1 VLPTRLPALA
11 GLAGLLDLAA
21 TVYLAV
27 PAIVLGLGAFL
38 LLRGLADTF
47 ALAPVLVL
55 AANVL
60 LSLPFAVRALQGR
73 LAESGARHDRLCA
86 SLGVEGLAR
95 LRLVEFPVAR
105 RELGFAAAL
114 AAALS
119 VGDLGVVALFGSEGF
134 RTLPWLLYERS
145 GRYQSGEAAAI
156 ALALLLLS
164 LAFFA
169 GIERV
174 VGGRHAQG

>member
-1 VLPTRLPALA
+1 M
-11 GLAGLLDLAA
+11 
-21 TVYLAV
+21 
-27 PAIVLGLGAFL
+27 
-38 LLRGLADTF
+38 
-47 ALAPVLVL
+47 
-55 AANVL
+55 
-60 LSLPFAVRALQGR
+60 
-73 LAESGARHDRLCA
+73 
-86 SLGVEGLAR
+86 
-95 LRLVEFPVAR
+95 EFPVAR

-145 GRYQSGEAAAI
+145 GRYQSEEAAAI

-174 VGGRHAQG
+174 VGGRHAHR